1 MLPAWMDSLS
11 SLYTSHKVSTWK
23 AVIPGKLRVR
33 PAFQISLQQG
43 KDDIFLS

>member
-1 MLPAWMDSLS
+1 MVPAWMNGLS

-23 AVIPGKLRVR
+23 AVIPGKVRVSL
-33 PAFQISLQQG
+33 AFRISLQQG

>member
-1 MLPAWMDSLS
+1 MVPAWIDGPS

-23 AVIPGKLRVR
+23 AIIPGKVRVSS
-33 PAFQISLQQG
+33 AFQISLQQG